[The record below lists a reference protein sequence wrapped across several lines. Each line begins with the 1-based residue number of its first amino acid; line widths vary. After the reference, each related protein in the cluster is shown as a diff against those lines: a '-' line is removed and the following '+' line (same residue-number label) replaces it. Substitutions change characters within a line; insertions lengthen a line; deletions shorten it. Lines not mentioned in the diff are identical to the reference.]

1 MNIAL
6 NIAAL
11 RLWFWPRARR
21 QTAHQ
26 TARQTAHQTAH
37 QTARE
42 IVLPTRQ
49 IWSATLPQG
58 ARVNCARGV
67 IWLTQSDDATDFVLR
82 AGQSF
87 VAPRSSHVVVQA
99 INSQDAILTIQGN

>member
-1 MNIAL
+1 MNNSLLLRIP
-6 NIAAL
+6 AACRPSTL
-11 RLWFWPRARR
+11 
-21 QTAHQ
+21 
-26 TARQTAHQTAH
+26 
-37 QTARE
+37 RE
-42 IVLPTRQ
+42 ITLSAGQV
-49 IWSATLPQG
+49 WSARLPQG

-99 INSQDAILTIQGN
+99 MDATDATVTVETL